1 MRVMVTGG
9 TGFVGGHIVRALV
22 DEGHEPCLLVRNE
35 PKLRQLVELFDLPGD
50 IAWVEGNILDQASVT
65 RALSGA
71 DACVHSAAFTTLDPN
86 EMDKCLEVNGPG
98 TEIVLGAAV
107 AAGCDPIVH
116 TSSISCIFPPVG
128 DMADPDVDP
137 VHSSEAPYSKSKV
150 ESELHARALQE
161 AGHPVLIVY
170 PGGVAGPDDLGLN
183 VVGSYLVNI
192 LSSDVLMV
200 GPSGGWALI
209 DVRDIARAVARLMRP
224 GLGPRRFLAQGDLMS
239 FDEFNAA
246 LIEVTGLD
254 RSVAPMTRD
263 DLLQVMD
270 EEAVDIQL
278 DIRPG
283 NDQPLQR
290 ETGVTWRPQLDT
302 LRDTVS
308 WLVASGYLDEKWA
321 PAVGVSP

>member
-1 MRVMVTGG
+1 M
-9 TGFVGGHIVRALV
+9 
-22 DEGHEPCLLVRNE
+22 
-35 PKLRQLVELFDLPGD
+35 LFR
-50 IAWVEGNILDQASVT
+50 S
-65 RALSGA
+65 
-71 DACVHSAAFTTLDPN
+71 
-86 EMDKCLEVNGPG
+86 
-98 TEIVLGAAV
+98 
-107 AAGCDPIVH
+107 
-116 TSSISCIFPPVG
+116 
-128 DMADPDVDP
+128 
-137 VHSSEAPYSKSKV
+137 YSKSKV

-209 DVRDIARAVARLMRP
+209 DVRDIALAVARLMRP

-270 EEAVDIQL
+270 EEARHPARHPTGE
-278 DIRPG
+278 RP
-283 NDQPLQR
+283 
-290 ETGVTWRPQLDT
+290 T
-302 LRDTVS
+302 
-308 WLVASGYLDEKWA
+308 A
-321 PAVGVSP
+321 PAGNRSDVATPARHAPRHRLMARRVGLPRREVGACGRREGRSGHGLSP